1 MKTLT
6 LSIILLLTAILLS
19 FAQLN
24 YECAIEA
31 AINSEGSD
39 IAIENAMYQY
49 GFNVE
54 ALDPNEPTTT
64 DKVKALFN
72 HKN

>member
-1 MKTLT
+1 MNHLKTLT
-6 LSIILLLTAILLS
+6 AALILSILIVLS

-24 YECAIEA
+24 YQCAIEA
-31 AINSEGSD
+31 SINSEGSD
-39 IAIENAMYQY
+39 IAIETAMYQY
-49 GFNVE
+49 GFNLAWHE
-54 ALDPNEPTTT
+54 EPTLT